1 MWAAAATAPAGEAP
15 TLSTETPTPRSAH
28 SASARASWAPSPSA
42 SRYTAIEPTP
52 SSRAS
57 CAIQAAGS
65 STAEFPHEITV
76 CSRSP
81 RRVARVFTA
90 TLPLCDTSATRPA
103 SSGRRASPQS
113 ATRSWRATIP
123 FPFGPQRGRSW
134 RRAASAR
141 SRSIA
146 VPCAIS
152 PKPAPYTT
160 APPQPIAPASSTT
173 AATPAA
179 GMATTTAS
187 GGSGRSESVGKHG
200 TPCASS
206 RPGFTPQTVP
216 G

>member
-1 MWAAAATAPAGEAP
+1 MD
-15 TLSTETPTPRSAH
+15 
-28 SASARASWAPSPSA
+28 
-42 SRYTAIEPTP
+42 PTP

-57 CAIQAAGS
+57 CAIQSAGS
-65 STAEFPHEITV
+65 SAAELPQEITV
-76 CSRSP
+76 CSRNP
-81 RRVARVFTA
+81 RRVVSAFTA

-113 ATRSWRATIP
+113 ATRSWTATMP
-123 FPFGPQRGRSW
+123 LPFGPQTGRAW
-134 RRAASAR
+134 RRAVSAS
-141 SRSIA
+141 SRSSA
-146 VPCAIS
+146 APCAIS
-152 PKPAPYTT
+152 PNPAPYTT
-160 APPQPIAPASSTT
+160 APPQPILPASSTT

-187 GGSGRSESVGKHG
+187 GGSGRSDSDGKHG